1 MMETGGCSAVAAKKA
16 TLTPKAIIYQK
27 FGGEASYNVEEVQ
40 EPAEYG
46 CPGLAIPHKG
56 PSLYRCSLQLPGISV
71 VSGTF
76 KKKKDAEQSAAE
88 MAIEKVFY
96 FSYPTLP
103 PFFFLFH
110 WLPTVASE
118 SLNCVMFV
126 STTMELLF
134 ELEEYPLYFIFTFS

>member
-1 MMETGGCSAVAAKKA
+1 MMETGGSSSVATKKA

-27 FGGEASYNVEEVQ
+27 FGSEARYYIEEVQ

-88 MAIEKVFY
+88 MAIEKVSILLPY
-96 FSYPTLP
+96 FTTIL
-103 PFFFLFH
+103 FL
-110 WLPTVASE
+110 V
-118 SLNCVMFV
+118 SLAANCSFRI
-126 STTMELLF
+126 
-134 ELEEYPLYFIFTFS
+134 P